1 MVVRGINTLVA
12 IRATNAS
19 KQKEINMD
27 TNNVDVKALIDAV
40 SQASTRSQESDQKH
54 TLELSRQANDAFF
67 QFLDKVLQNAGPLME
82 LYYAKK
88 AEQREH
94 QAKLAREAAE
104 AERNHEIRMQ
114 ELKMKTAEVA
124 AGKGKQP
131 EPVRPLN
138 I

>member
-1 MVVRGINTLVA
+1 
-12 IRATNAS
+12 
-19 KQKEINMD
+19 MD

-40 SQASTRSQESDQKH
+40 SQASTRSQEHQQKYY
-54 TLELSRQANDAFF
+54 LERSKQGTDAFF
-67 QFLDKVLQNAGPLME
+67 GLVDRVLQSVVPLME

-88 AEQREH
+88 TEQREH
-94 QAKLAREAAE
+94 QAKLDRETAEAA
-104 AERNHEIRMQ
+104 RNHEIRMQ
-114 ELKMKTAEVA
+114 ELKMRTAEVA

>member
-1 MVVRGINTLVA
+1 M
-12 IRATNAS
+12 
-19 KQKEINMD
+19 E

-40 SQASTRSQESDQKH
+40 SQASTRSQESDQKYYI
-54 TLELSRQANDAFF
+54 EQGKQNIDALFG
-67 QFLDKVLQNAGPLME
+67 LIDKVLQNAGPLME

-114 ELKMKTAEVA
+114 EMKMKTAEVA